1 MEEKMN
7 SKKGMS
13 LTEVMITICILA
25 IVAIPLYFVL
35 ADTTSKTNMS
45 MARDYIKQEANKVLA
60 LLENDLTQARKGTYK
75 EENGKYCI
83 QVRENDK
90 SDMDLEYTFVR
101 PVLRRS
107 LGNKTKKHWIVSNV
121 VDNLEITKALDGTP
135 GKMVIN
141 LVMKSN
147 LPGIKDSEQPTYEQ
161 QKIIVMME
169 DATEQNDPFW
179 REVGDV
185 SKFFTMR
192 GDLMAGIKEDA
203 SQMIQDFSKTWADA
217 LGDIKKMSLGEL
229 QKVATDLKKNLSDLK
244 KNLNDINRDILDLDW
259 HALYDE
265 SGLIGSIFG
274 ANKRKRKKANKVK
287 EMVAGYKTKAE
298 MNWES
303 VKSAGSGM
311 KEEAIKAMYD
321 AKVQLFDGQAELEK
335 NLKNVEE
342 QIKTMQ

>member
-1 MEEKMN
+1 MN

-13 LTEVMITICILA
+13 LTEVMITIGILA

-35 ADTTSKTNMS
+35 EDTTSKTNLA
-45 MARDYIKQEANKVLA
+45 MAKDYIKQEANKVLA
-60 LLENDLTQARKGTYK
+60 LLENDLTQARKGSYK
-75 EENGKYCI
+75 EENGKYTI
-83 QVRENDK
+83 QVRENEK
-90 SDMDLEYTFVR
+90 SDMDLEYTFER

-107 LGNKTKKHWIVSNV
+107 LGSKTKKHWIVSKV

-141 LVMKSN
+141 LVMKAN

-203 SQMIQDFSKTWADA
+203 SQLIQDFSKTWAEA
-217 LGDIKKMSLGEL
+217 LGDITKMSLGEL
-229 QKVATDLKKNLSDLK
+229 QKVASDLKKNLSDLK

-265 SGLIGSIFG
+265 AGLGTQIITFG
-274 ANKRKRKKANKVK
+274 QANKKRRKKANRVK

-335 NLKNVEE
+335 NLKNVED

>member
-1 MEEKMN
+1 MN
-7 SKKGMS
+7 SKKGVS
-13 LTEVMITICILA
+13 LTEIMIVVGILA

-35 ADTTSKTNMS
+35 ADTTNKTNQT
-45 MARDYIKQEANKVLA
+45 MARDFIKQEANKVLA
-60 LLENDLTQARKGTYK
+60 LLENDLTQARKGSYK
-75 EENGKYCI
+75 EENGKYSI

-90 SDMDLEYTFVR
+90 SDMDLEYTFER
-101 PVLRRS
+101 PKLRRS
-107 LGNKTKKHWIVSNV
+107 LGSKTKKHWIVSNV

-169 DATEQNDPFW
+169 DASEQNDPFW

-229 QKVATDLKKNLSDLK
+229 QKVASDLKKNLSDLK
-244 KNLNDINRDILDLDW
+244 KNLDDINKDIKDLDW

-265 SGLIGSIFG
+265 ASLGEQIVSFG
-274 ANKRKRKKANKVK
+274 TANKKRRRKANHVK
-287 EMVAGYKTKAE
+287 DLVSGYKSKAE
-298 MNWES
+298 MNWNE
-303 VKSAGSGM
+303 VKSAGKGM
-311 KEEAIKAMYD
+311 KEDAIKAMYD

-335 NLKNVEE
+335 NLKNVED